1 MTAAASFPVPKRE
14 GRAIPRSD
22 DRELQA
28 QLVNAFNRISAH
40 NERMR
45 AALLDGRIDRIRDL
59 AHLIAGET
67 LTIGTLT
74 YDDE

>member
-1 MTAAASFPVPKRE
+1 VIRHNVSR
-14 GRAIPRSD
+14 IPPFIPADD

-28 QLVNAFNRISAH
+28 QLVNAFNRITTH
-40 NERMR
+40 NEQMR
-45 AALLDGRIDRIRDL
+45 AALIDGDLPRIRDL

-74 YDDE
+74 YDEQ